1 MGVKIKLT
9 NGATELS
16 KGSEFSTGLDLRA
29 RGYSTVIKDIEGR
42 NKISEPIWFDGN
54 IKSITIKPKQRVLI
68 KTGVYVQPEN
78 PLELDDGSLMII
90 DTEINNRSG
99 LTLKEGILCHLG
111 IIDLDYRNDVGCSII
126 NLSEEDY
133 TINENDAIGQLCF
146 KYAVIPKIIYTDT
159 LSKTERGENGFG
171 SSGK

>member
-1 MGVKIKLT
+1 MSIKIKLT
-9 NGATELS
+9 NGAKELT

-29 RGYSTVIKDIEGR
+29 RGYSTILKSKESKNI
-42 NKISEPIWFDGN
+42 ISEPIWFDDN
-54 IKSITIKPKQRVLI
+54 IKSITIKPLQRILI
-68 KTGVYVQPEN
+68 KTGVHIQPDE
-78 PLELDDGSLMII
+78 PEKLEDGSLLII

-111 IIDLDYRNDVGCSII
+111 IIDSDFRNDVGCSII

-146 KYAVIPKIIYTDT
+146 KYAVIPNIIYTDELNST
-159 LSKTERGENGFG
+159 DRGLNGFG